1 MDGEWEEAGQVP
13 DDGEQGS
20 PLPDLRRVSTRM
32 PVAVI
37 ASFRSRPMLYFYVAP
52 PADMKGGIK
61 ANQFS
66 ASRLYRSLRLAKK
79 DGRGDVFVVDARLIP
94 ATLSGDVESIPK
106 EAILNRKPYLPPR
119 EMQAGGGIV
128 TRFGKKHLKVLLI
141 HRRGLWD
148 MPKGRLDKG
157 ETMQACARREVMEE
171 LGISNVLVHHFL
183 DNTIHGYPDGKKFTV
198 KTTHWYHMTTPETE
212 FVPQA
217 SEQITKVKWFKLSEA
232 KEVLGHENLVRL
244 LNRVEHKLMA
254 THP

>member
-1 MDGEWEEAGQVP
+1 
-13 DDGEQGS
+13 
-20 PLPDLRRVSTRM
+20 
-32 PVAVI
+32 
-37 ASFRSRPMLYFYVAP
+37 MLYFYVAP

-61 ANQFS
+61 AHQFS
-66 ASRLYRSLRLAKK
+66 ASRLYRSLKLAKK

-106 EAILNRKPYLPPR
+106 AAILNRKPYLPPR

-128 TRFGKKHLKVLLI
+128 TRVGKKHLKVLLI
-141 HRRGLWD
+141 ERRGLWD
-148 MPKGRLDKG
+148 MPKGRQERG
-157 ETMQACARREVMEE
+157 ETIQACAKREVMEE
-171 LGISNVLVHHFL
+171 LGIAHVDVHHFL

-198 KTTHWYHMTTPETE
+198 KTTHWYHMTTPDRE

-217 SEQITKVKWFKLSEA
+217 SEQITKVKWFKLAEA